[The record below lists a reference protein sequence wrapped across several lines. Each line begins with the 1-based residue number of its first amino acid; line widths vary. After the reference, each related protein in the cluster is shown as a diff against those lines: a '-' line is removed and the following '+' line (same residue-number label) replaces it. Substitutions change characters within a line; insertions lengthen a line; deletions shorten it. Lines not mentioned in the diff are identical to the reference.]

1 MIKKPSQVILW
12 RLFLVPAIISSLIVC
27 TINPVNTQSNLR
39 SDDHTPKTYTG
50 LIPCAD
56 CEAQRLVLTL
66 FSDSTFRM
74 RRTYLGVLNGQ
85 DKNFYDIGR
94 WVVED
99 RANLLKLHGNNESML
114 QFRIQASDRLRMLDT
129 QGNEIQSNLNYEL
142 SHQLD
147 VDLVEGPMPLQGMY
161 MYMAD
166 AAVFKE
172 CWTGNTFSVLI
183 EADHLALERAYLAMR
198 PQPGESIPV
207 AFKGRFVQ
215 QMPEPGLPVR
225 EHLIV
230 EQFDRILPGKTCTA
244 MTTETELLGTH
255 WYPVQINGN
264 IVTLEPNQLE
274 PYFVLSPKDNHVSGF
289 TGCNRLM
296 GGFESGKESL
306 RFKEMATTK
315 MACFSSGMAL
325 EMDFLN
331 VLNTTTSYQTVGNM
345 LELKDADGKVR
356 MRLETRITI
365 ID

>member
-1 MIKKPSQVILW
+1 MIK
-12 RLFLVPAIISSLIVC
+12 FLVPAIISSLIAC
-27 TINPVNTQSNLR
+27 TINPLNNQSNLR
-39 SDDHTPKTYTG
+39 SDDHTPKTYSG

-74 RRTYLGVLNGQ
+74 RRTYLGVSNGQ

-99 RANLLKLHGNNESML
+99 SANLLKLHGNSESML

-129 QGNEIQSNLNYEL
+129 KGNEIQSNLNYEL
-142 SHQLD
+142 SQQPD
-147 VDLVEGPMPLQGMY
+147 VDLVEGPMLLHGMY
-161 MYMAD
+161 LYMAD
-166 AAVFKE
+166 TAVFKE
-172 CWTGNTFSVLI
+172 CGTGNTFPVLT

-198 PQPGESIPV
+198 PQPGESVFV

-215 QMPEPGLPVR
+215 QMPEPGLPFHD
-225 EHLIV
+225 HLIV
-230 EQFDRILPGKTCTA
+230 EQFSRIWPGKTCTA
-244 MTTETELLGTH
+244 MTTETGLLGTH

-264 IVTLEPNQLE
+264 IVTLGSNQLE
-274 PYFVLSPKDNHVSGF
+274 PYFVLSTTDNHVNGF

-306 RFKEMATTK
+306 QFKEMATTK
-315 MACFSSGMAL
+315 MACFSSAMAL

-331 VLNTTTSYQTVGNM
+331 VLNTTTSYQIVGTM

-356 MRLETRITI
+356 MRLEGKSGSSKKR
-365 ID
+365 